1 MKHYILK
8 AVLLLLITTL
18 LCGMIVGC
26 APKEEEPAGAPQ
38 KTPVDQP
45 TTETP
50 ENMPSK
56 TPDETPSENTPEQP
70 EQNKEPEEQEQTEPK
85 KQEQEDETVE
95 QQQTPKGL
103 AIEMMSFNIRII
115 SDKDQGV
122 TNWESRKVALIEY
135 LNKNTADIICMQE
148 VKTRQYKEI
157 KAGLDKRF
165 GAVFYARENGDDPE
179 GLMTIFDQTKYE
191 LKDKGVFW
199 LSQIPYIMSKGWGAN
214 HYRICVTTL
223 LEHKQ
228 TKKSVNVFNVHLDHK
243 VEEARA
249 GGSKLVLKHVQKSKH
264 PALVAGDFNDYA
276 GSECY
281 NILSE
286 EMTDCQFAPITDDGA
301 TYQAWGATPDDCD
314 TPIDFIFATDKL
326 VPQTY
331 KICRDKWQKTNF
343 YSDHYA
349 IKTNLIL
356 VD

>member
-26 APKEEEPAGAPQ
+26 APKEEEPAGVPQ

-70 EQNKEPEEQEQTEPK
+70 EQNKEPEEQEQTEPE

-148 VKTRQYKEI
+148 VKTRQ
-157 KAGLDKRF
+157 
-165 GAVFYARENGDDPE
+165 
-179 GLMTIFDQTKYE
+179 
-191 LKDKGVFW
+191 
-199 LSQIPYIMSKGWGAN
+199 
-214 HYRICVTTL
+214 
-223 LEHKQ
+223 
-228 TKKSVNVFNVHLDHK
+228 
-243 VEEARA
+243 
-249 GGSKLVLKHVQKSKH
+249 
-264 PALVAGDFNDYA
+264 
-276 GSECY
+276 
-281 NILSE
+281 
-286 EMTDCQFAPITDDGA
+286 
-301 TYQAWGATPDDCD
+301 
-314 TPIDFIFATDKL
+314 
-326 VPQTY
+326 
-331 KICRDKWQKTNF
+331 
-343 YSDHYA
+343 
-349 IKTNLIL
+349 
-356 VD
+356 